1 MEFLAEYGLFLAES
15 ITVVIAIAVVI
26 GLIANSGARKSA
38 KKGEVS
44 VTDLNGHFEE
54 LEEAMFVATA
64 SDDQIKRREKALKK
78 TKNSEKKAAKKAAK
92 ASAKTSSK
100 ADEQKEDASASDK
113 RKPIRYVINFD
124 GDVKASAVENL
135 REEVSAILIAAE
147 PCDEVVVRLESPGG
161 MVHAYGLAAAQLERI
176 KAKKIPL
183 TICVDQV
190 AASGGYMMACLA
202 DRIIASPFA
211 LLGSIGVVAQM
222 PNIHRLL
229 KKNHVDVELHTAGKF
244 KRTLTMLGEN
254 TDEGREK
261 FQEELEE
268 VHRLFRDM
276 VAEARPKLDI
286 DAVATGEAWYGKQAL
301 ALDLVDEL
309 QTSDEYLFSG
319 RKTFDQYLVQWSR
332 KKSVADKVGLA
343 AQTALTA
350 TYDKLLGLTHR
361 RDF

>member
-1 MEFLAEYGLFLAES
+1 MEFLAEYGLFLAEA
-15 ITVVIAIAVVI
+15 ITVVLAIAVVI
-26 GLIANSGARKSA
+26 GLIANSGGRKSS
-38 KKGEVS
+38 KKGEIS
-44 VTDLNGHFEE
+44 VTDLNSHFDE
-54 LEEAMFVATA
+54 LEEAIFSATA
-64 SDDQIKRREKALKK
+64 NDEQIKRREKALKK
-78 TKNSEKKAAKKAAK
+78 TKSAEKKTAKKAAK
-92 ASAKTSSK
+92 AAKK
-100 ADEQKEDASASDK
+100 NVKEDDSNSEVKTKAK
-113 RKPIRYVINFD
+113 RYVIDFD

-135 REEVSAILIAAE
+135 REEVSAVLIAAE
-147 PCDEVVVRLESPGG
+147 PSDEVVIRLESPGG

-176 KAKKIPL
+176 KAKQLQL

-202 DRIIASPFA
+202 DRIVASPFA
-211 LLGSIGVVAQM
+211 LLGSIGVVAQV

-286 DAVATGEAWYGKQAL
+286 DAVATGEAWYGKRAL
-301 ALDLVDEL
+301 ELNLVDEL
-309 QTSDEYLFSG
+309 QTSDDYLFSG
-319 RKTFDQYLVQWSR
+319 RESFDQYLVQWSR
-332 KKSVADKVGLA
+332 KKTVADKVGLA
-343 AQTALTA
+343 AQAALTA
-350 TYDKLLGLTHR
+350 SYDKLLGLAHR